1 MELTLLIF
9 QLFTHQRRC
18 NNYNDHDCLH
28 IFKFLPFFLMNNQD
42 IGTDAVRDERADPL
56 GDRAEF
62 LFDGPSGEG
71 PSEASGGKKDEAPV

>member
-1 MELTLLIF
+1 MTMIA
-9 QLFTHQRRC
+9 FT
-18 NNYNDHDCLH
+18 YSS
-28 IFKFLPFFLMNNQD
+28 FSPFFMNNQD

-71 PSEASGGKKDEAPV
+71 PSEASGGKKD